1 MRQAGIDRPIRLT
14 VPHFVSVGHIL
25 QSTNLIATVPER
37 LAQKLAK
44 PFGLSPVQHPVK
56 LPDVAINA
64 FWHAKAH
71 RAPASQWL
79 RGVVFDLFAEDVV
92 TTRLASQT

>member
-1 MRQAGIDRPIRLT
+1 LT

-25 QSTNLIATVPER
+25 QSTDLIATVPER

-71 RAPASQWL
+71 RSPASQWL

-92 TTRLASQT
+92 TTRLANQE